1 MGCSISHL
9 DLGTVVDTTVHS
21 INIENPKIETIDY
34 EGYYSTL
41 GQLKIHLSNKDGGLF
56 TIIGY
61 FGEKYKS
68 TGEMTDVIKTMD
80 NMMVPLTVLNGK
92 RIINL
97 ENVIS
102 KKMMCLTYYHY
113 EISLDN
119 MEKYKVF
126 VDRFS

>member
-9 DLGTVVDTTVHS
+9 DLSTVVDTTVHS

-41 GQLKIHLSNKDGGLF
+41 GQLKIHLYNKDGGIF

-97 ENVIS
+97 EKVIS
-102 KKMMCLTYYHY
+102 KKRMCLTYYHY